1 MCKWLITIV
10 TAVCLADTAAAQSG
24 DTVSKFIKT
33 RAPIIAISNVEVID
47 GTGTGVLTGQTVL
60 IDNGMIAA
68 VGPTAQVTVPAGAT
82 TIDGTSKTLIPGL
95 VGMHEHLFLCFSC
108 FRAATGN

>member
-24 DTVSKFIKT
+24 DTVSEFIKT

-47 GTGTGVLTGQTVL
+47 GAGTGVLTGQTVL
-60 IDNGMIAA
+60 LDNGKIAA
-68 VGPTAQVTVPAGAT
+68 VGPTPQVTVPAGRPRLMELQ
-82 TIDGTSKTLIPGL
+82 K
-95 VGMHEHLFLCFSC
+95 
-108 FRAATGN
+108 R